1 MPNFKRA
8 FVLLPR
14 HVESQKIF
22 PQGVEVRTIL
32 RLAIVTALAA
42 MMSMSAF
49 AQAHEL
55 AITAGG
61 NFPSNDQHN
70 PGNSFAVGGQYDG
83 RIFHVPLVALY
94 LDVPLVV
101 ATKSSFREPSTILC
115 PINVPN
121 CSLSNSYRSFFFT
134 PGLKVRF
141 GAPLVPIAP
150 YVVAGVGFAH
160 YNVNN
165 STFIGNDSSTKA
177 AWSIGGGLDMKIA
190 PFFSIRGEVR
200 DFISGTP
207 DIAAIT
213 QSGHQHNV
221 VPQVGLVFRF

>member
-1 MPNFKRA
+1 MA
-8 FVLLPR
+8 ILMALL
-14 HVESQKIF
+14 
-22 PQGVEVRTIL
+22 
-32 RLAIVTALAA
+32 AL
-42 MMSMSAF
+42 MSVSAF

-61 NFPSNDQHN
+61 NFPSNDQFN
-70 PGNSFAVGGQYDG
+70 PGNSFVVGGQYDG

-101 ATKSSFREPSTILC
+101 ATNSSFREPSIV
-115 PINVPN
+115 NVR
-121 CSLSNSYRSFFFT
+121 NSYRSFFFT

-141 GAPLVPIAP
+141 GAPLVPVAP

-160 YNVNN
+160 YNTNNDVLFGNN
-165 STFIGNDSSTKA
+165 SSTNA
-177 AWSIGGGLDMKIA
+177 AWSIGGGLDMKVA

-213 QSGHQHNV
+213 QSGRTHNV